1 MKSMFR
7 WLFQRSRPVVGGLQP
22 LTGLAWNGSLMRAWQ
37 EGDTPAVIAALE
49 KGANPNLMV
58 PLSDKDGETEP
69 LIVAAA
75 RRNDTECLKALI
87 AVGADVEKRSSE
99 MFSATALGTALLGRK
114 WEAARVLALAGASW
128 EAHIWVLD
136 PNSFAQAMVLGGLD
150 PTRIVS
156 VQTTLRRLA
165 TGEDTSLRDMATSQL
180 ALHMEPGMRHL
191 LAELAAREKGALL
204 EERLGAAEVAP
215 RAARL

>member
-1 MKSMFR
+1 MR
-7 WLFQRSRPVVGGLQP
+7 TLLQWLFRRSRPVVGNLQP
-22 LTGLAWNGSLMRAWQ
+22 LTSLAWNGSLLRAWQ
-37 EGDTPAVIAALE
+37 ENNTAAAIAALE
-49 KGANPNLMV
+49 KGADPDLMV
-58 PLSDKDGETEP
+58 PLSDKGTEMEP
-69 LIVAAA
+69 LLVAAA
-75 RRNDTECLKALI
+75 RRNDTDCLKALI
-87 AVGADVEKRSSE
+87 QAGADLEKRSPE

-128 EAHIWVLD
+128 NAPIWVLD
-136 PNSFAQAMVLGGLD
+136 PNSLAQAMLLGGLD

-165 TGEDTSLRDMATSQL
+165 TGEDTSLRDQATSQI
-180 ALHMEPGMRHL
+180 ALHLEPGMRHL